1 MVVYAVRPL
10 PFKIIHSTNQHS
22 IYNLLCTVF
31 CNMLKKRVKFKTNGS
46 NEIQIGYLVKD
57 SGYKNKLKVVS
68 ADKKSGYCISLL
80 DMIER
85 F

>member
-1 MVVYAVRPL
+1 MIVINAIFYSM
-10 PFKIIHSTNQHS
+10 F
-22 IYNLLCTVF
+22 
-31 CNMLKKRVKFKTNGS
+31 KKRVKFRLKGS
-46 NEIQIGYLVKD
+46 DEIQIGCLVKD
-57 SGYKNKLKVVS
+57 DDYKNKLKVMS

>member
-1 MVVYAVRPL
+1 M
-10 PFKIIHSTNQHS
+10 F
-22 IYNLLCTVF
+22 
-31 CNMLKKRVKFKTNGS
+31 KKRVKFRISGS

-57 SGYKNKLKVVS
+57 SGYKNKFKVVS
-68 ADKKSGYCISLL
+68 ADKSTGYCISLL